1 MFPASRTYRIRTIGE
16 TATFKI
22 VDLYKIPVGI
32 SPGVIAT
39 ILTTSIV
46 ASLIRGRRHPKLEEP
61 A

>member
-1 MFPASRTYRIRTIGE
+1 MFPASRTCRIRTNGG

-22 VDLYKIPVGI
+22 VDLYKIAVGI
-32 SPGVIAT
+32 SLGVIAA

-46 ASLIRGRRHPKLEEP
+46 ASLLRGQRLPKLEEP